1 MIVARTK
8 PEGTCGGKIDRSW
21 SAFQRK
27 SNNGS
32 VEGDL
37 FVTSSSLLKSKSE
50 QQFLRRLESS
60 YRKACLGIIDIVAR
74 PILDSSKMETQNEG
88 DSRQSFKFEASAT
101 FRPLGSSL
109 NLSD

>member
-1 MIVARTK
+1 MIVARIK
-8 PEGTCGGKIDRSW
+8 PCEGKIDRTW
-21 SAFQRK
+21 SAIQRN
-27 SNNGS
+27 SNKGS

-37 FVTSSSLLKSKSE
+37 YLTSSSLLKSKPE
-50 QQFLRRLESS
+50 QHFLRRLESS

-88 DSRQSFKFEASAT
+88 DSRQSFKFEASAKL
-101 FRPLGSSL
+101 RPLGSSL